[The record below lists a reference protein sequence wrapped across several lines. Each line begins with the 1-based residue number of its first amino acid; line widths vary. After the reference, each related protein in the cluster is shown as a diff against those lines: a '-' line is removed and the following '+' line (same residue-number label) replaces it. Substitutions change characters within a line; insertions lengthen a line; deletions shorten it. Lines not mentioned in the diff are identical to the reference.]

1 MKPVPVARPLSGGAD
16 GDVQQLTEQQV
27 ARFERLLASQQEEL
41 NGLKESLSPVAVQA
55 VAVPASSTTLVPL
68 TLDEIEAK
76 QKEIQVARFEA
87 LLAEQRRKMSAM
99 DGQ

>member
-1 MKPVPVARPLSGGAD
+1 MPVARSVSGGAD

-27 ARFERLLASQQEEL
+27 AKFERLLAAQQEEL

-55 VAVPASSTTLVPL
+55 VAVPTSSTTLVPL
-68 TLDEIEAK
+68 SLDEIEAK
-76 QKEIQVARFEA
+76 QKEIQVARFET

-99 DGQ
+99 DGR